1 MQELPIL
8 SIDYQKIRKGD
19 VFTQEQVL
27 HHYKYNLLGE
37 EEYNKRLQKY
47 QTKEYVSH
55 PDEFAHSE
63 VSKAIETNCKEL
75 GYPVVVKRKKK
86 QILILE
92 DKEAVDYLST
102 RAESALHNFKKKVH
116 RLHMDIDEEKLSDF
130 DKKQFEHK
138 KNYYTLVQGH
148 ILQGQKSLKEMR
160 KRKQI
165 EGN

>member
-19 VFTQEQVL
+19 VFTEEQVL
-27 HHYKYNLLGE
+27 HHFKYNLLGE

-47 QTKEYVSH
+47 QTKEYVCH
-55 PDEFAHSE
+55 PNEYAFRD
-63 VSKAIETNCKEL
+63 VYKAIEINCREL
-75 GYPVVVKRKKK
+75 GYPVVTRTKKK
-86 QILILE
+86 QIHILE
-92 DKEAVDYLST
+92 DKEAVDYLSN
-102 RAESALHNFKKKVH
+102 RCELHIDNFKKKVQ
-116 RLHMDIDEEKLSDF
+116 RLHVDIDEEKLSEF